1 MIKLV
6 YGHERAQFPQLIDS
20 MHRLRKS
27 VFHERLKWDVPVSGD
42 WEIDDFD
49 NEDPLYVLVVDA
61 EGAVQGSL
69 RLLPTTG
76 PNMLRDV
83 FSAITQDSGQ
93 VENPF
98 VWESSRF
105 CIRFSDNKDQRE
117 STTISKATVELIAGM
132 GEVGLLAGLDH
143 VVTVYDAF
151 LRRIIRQTGCN
162 ETLVGQPVR
171 FGRVQTYAGLFDIDA
186 IQLAAFKRV
195 WNLPDTL
202 IDKDSRLRLF
212 AAA

>member
-6 YGHERAQFPQLIDS
+6 YGHDKTRFPHLFDA
-20 MHRLRKS
+20 MHRLRKQ
-27 VFHERLKWDVPVSGD
+27 VFYDRLRWDVPIRGD

-49 NEDPLYVLVVDA
+49 NENPLYVLSLDDF
-61 EGAVQGSL
+61 GRLQGSL

-83 FSAITQDSGQ
+83 FSQITTECGP
-93 VENPF
+93 VENPL

-105 CIRFSDNKDQRE
+105 CIRLPDARDQRE

-143 VVTVYDAF
+143 IVTVYDAF
-151 LRRIIRQTGCN
+151 LRRIIRQTGCS
-162 ETLVGQPVR
+162 ETIVGQPVR
-171 FGRVQTYAGLFDIDA
+171 FGRVQTYAGLFEIDR
-186 IQLAAFKRV
+186 IQLEAFKRV
-195 WNLPDTL
+195 WNINRALVEDE
-202 IDKDSRLRLF
+202 SRLRVF
-212 AAA
+212 AA